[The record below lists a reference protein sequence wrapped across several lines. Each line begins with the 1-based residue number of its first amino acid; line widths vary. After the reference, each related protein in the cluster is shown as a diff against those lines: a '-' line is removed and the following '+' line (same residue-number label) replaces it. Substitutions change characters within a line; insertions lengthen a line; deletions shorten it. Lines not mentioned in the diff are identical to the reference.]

1 MSHYL
6 TNVFAGGE
14 VFIEFIRYSALIVRD
29 HIIFISI
36 IIREQGRNITSLLH
50 YCSKNWIMYY
60 NCWCVIV
67 RYQKSTMLDAISS
80 SILNETKINAF
91 LTDHMMKSYSM
102 MAIRCIIMLT
112 CPYYSTY
119 CQWKVFRF
127 NTQTNIFKSSIENG
141 HSWRFETIK
150 FNSSL

>member
-1 MSHYL
+1 MSYL

-14 VFIEFIRYSALIVRD
+14 VFIEFIRYSPLIVVRD

-67 RYQKSTMLDAISS
+67 RYQKTTMLDARCYLIIYIKWDENQCLFNWPYYEKLFNDGNQVHHHVNVS
-80 SILNETKINAF
+80 LLPN
-91 LTDHMMKSYSM
+91 LLPMKSFP
-102 MAIRCIIMLT
+102 I
-112 CPYYSTY
+112 
-119 CQWKVFRF
+119 
-127 NTQTNIFKSSIENG
+127 
-141 HSWRFETIK
+141 
-150 FNSSL
+150 